1 MRGFKLLLILL
12 LIPSVAW
19 AVRASTMQTS
29 FNAGEFSPFME
40 GHVDLEKRAS
50 AGLLIQNLIPLKQG
64 PLVRRGGTRY
74 VADVKTST
82 QRTGL
87 IPFEFNVEQAYIIEA
102 SNSVF
107 RFYRNNAQIT
117 SGGLPLEL
125 STVYGG
131 NDLFDDDN
139 LFQIDHAQS
148 ADVMYLVHGSFAP
161 QVLTRT
167 GHTSWTINE
176 LTLTDGPFLPTNIT
190 DTTFTLSGTSGSI
203 TVTASS
209 IVGVNNGDGFK
220 ASDIGRLIRWEDPAN
235 DWTWLKITAVAST
248 TSLTATISGE
258 DASAGTAT
266 IDWRLGVWSDTSGW
280 PTTVTFYQD
289 RLIMAGASSFPDRF
303 DMSKTAGYSSTDAIF
318 APSDADGTVG
328 DDAGVTGTLQSGR
341 VNKIQWMASDGKG
354 LLIGTTAQEWIIRSS
369 EANAALTPSNAKAD
383 PVSSTGGAYI
393 KAVQADA
400 SITFVQRAR
409 RKVFDLP
416 YLFETDSLKPRDLTL
431 AAEHITAT
439 QIVDMAYQQEPI
451 NVIWQAR
458 NDGTLIGLT
467 YYPDQGVFGWSRHII
482 GGVSDSS
489 GTQAEVE
496 SIAVIPDPNGQRDE
510 LWMTVKRYVNGAT
523 VRHIEYMTRFYE
535 EDIDQEDA
543 FHVDAGLTY
552 DGTPVSTV
560 SGLDHLEGETL
571 KVMVDGRSHNDLT
584 VSSGSITLANDIT
597 GSVIQ
602 AGLGNT
608 WAFKSMRLE
617 GGSKD
622 GTSQGKTKRIT
633 GLTTRL
639 NNCLG
644 FQYGP
649 NASNLDEFD
658 FNQGDGFDETTEL
671 FTGDTPFLRWPGGY
685 ETAAHIY
692 LTDSGVF
699 PCAILAIMPQFKTYD
714 R

>member
-1 MRGFKLLLILL
+1 MRVFRLLLILL
-12 LIPSVAW
+12 CIPTAAW
-19 AVRASTMQTS
+19 AVKASLIQTS

-40 GHVDLEKRAS
+40 GHIDLEKRAS

-82 QRTGL
+82 QRAGL

-102 SNSVF
+102 GNSVF
-107 RFYRNNAQIT
+107 RFYRNNGQIT

-125 STVYGG
+125 STVYDG
-131 NDLFDDDN
+131 NDLFNDDN
-139 LFQIDHAQS
+139 LFQIDYAQS
-148 ADVMYLVHGSFAP
+148 ADVLYLVHGSHAP
-161 QVLTRT
+161 QVLART

-176 LTLTDGPFLPTNIT
+176 LTLTDGPYLPINLTA
-190 DTTFTLSGTSGSI
+190 TTLTLSGTSGSI

-209 IVGVNNGDGFK
+209 ITGINSGTGFQ
-220 ASDIGRLIRWEDPAN
+220 ASDIGRIVRWEDPAN

-248 TSLTATISGE
+248 TSLTALISGPN
-258 DASAGTAT
+258 ASAGTAT
-266 IDWRLGVWSDTSGW
+266 VDWRLGTWSDTTGW
-280 PTTVTFYQD
+280 PTSVTFYQD
-289 RLIMAGASSFPDRF
+289 RLIMAGASGTPDRF
-303 DMSKTAGYSSTDAIF
+303 DMSKTGGYSDTGVLF
-318 APSDADGTVG
+318 APSDADGTVA
-328 DDAGVTGTLQSGR
+328 DDNAVTGTLQSGQ
-341 VNKIQWMASDGKG
+341 VNQIQWMASDGKG
-354 LLIGTTAQEWIIRSS
+354 LLIGTSAQEWIIRSS
-369 EANAALTPSNAKAD
+369 ETNAALTPSNAKAD
-383 PVSSTGGAYI
+383 PVSSIGSAHI
-393 KAVQADA
+393 KGIQADA

-409 RKVFDLP
+409 RKVYDLP

-431 AAEHITAT
+431 AAEHITST
-439 QIVDMAYQQEPI
+439 QVTDMAYQQEPV
-451 NVIWQAR
+451 NVIWAVR

-467 YYPDQGVFGWSRHII
+467 YYPDQGVFGWARHII

-489 GTQAEVE
+489 ETQAKVE
-496 SIAVIPDPNGQRDE
+496 SIAVIPGPDGDRDE
-510 LWMTVKRYVNGAT
+510 LWMTVQRYVNGSI
-523 VRHIEYMTRFYE
+523 VRYVEYMTRFYE
-535 EDIDQEDA
+535 DDIDQEDA

-552 DGTPVSTV
+552 DGVDVSTV

-571 KVMVDGRSHNDLT
+571 KVMVDGRAHNDLT
-584 VSSGSITLANDIT
+584 VSSGSITLANDLT

-602 AGLGNT
+602 AGLGYT

-639 NNCLG
+639 KDCLG

-649 NASNLDEFD
+649 DPSNLDEYD
-658 FNQGDGFDETTEL
+658 FNQGDGFDETTTL

-685 ETAAHIY
+685 ETPGHIY

-699 PCAILAIMPQFKTYD
+699 PCAILATMPQFRSYD